1 MNSLIHELTL
11 ELKSNPNVKDSVA
24 VKVVLE
30 SINNSTLLGVPSEE
44 ILENSLITLSEL
56 ATATLNEN
64 LKEVVAKFRKLGE
77 KPTQRLQNMAKEA
90 GISLKIKALKE
101 SKIYRD
107 PTFKYTV
114 SLIEQKLAA
123 LPEFRVIAT
132 VLESLGKYSYDKV
145 VMSTLADITDYVN
158 ENRAKLE
165 VINAIFEMRQT
176 GAVLYRESII
186 ELENCLLENI
196 FSADVIKM
204 KLRGKPSMPTVTR
217 LINTLSMVEAKDQG
231 KFNIGVGNGDAK
243 VKSIIAPF
251 YKISESAAIVY
262 VDNKFIK
269 LQEDQDPS
277 QVTAAEVAE
286 YPDFFEV
293 CEAFAALNFQ
303 EKETEIVS
311 NGRGLKVS
319 FAINESGNLYLKIN
333 GSIVEDLSKVELSE
347 IFLMEQIET
356 RSKLTTLFRGLDM
369 IVNLEFA
376 KKLVNERLN
385 ADSIVFTM
393 GETLYVFEK
402 YANNRII
409 KKMEGLAFHNY
420 VMENFN
426 YDVSELY
433 AIELEEREK
442 NLRKIDEEKKLVEKD
457 LSKLENSITQL
468 EEALKDSSLSS
479 EYQTQLGDLKVSIEK
494 NVNSLRNH
502 YISLD
507 QSKKKSLNEA
517 EDITLVSAMAS
528 KYKVGNRI
536 VLNDGRSARIVG
548 TDPINGVY
556 QLMTADNK
564 MLRVKGSD
572 IEKLEKPKDTD
583 YQLSGVSQSDD
594 KKLAIQDTPFDLDQ
608 DK

>member
-217 LINTLSMVEAKDQG
+217 LINTLIMVEAKDQG

>member
-145 VMSTLADITDYVN
+145 VMSTLTDITDYVN

-217 LINTLSMVEAKDQG
+217 LINTLIMVEAKDQG

>member
-1 MNSLIHELTL
+1 MNSLIQELTL

-44 ILENSLITLSEL
+44 ILENSLVTLSEL

-90 GISLKIKALKE
+90 GLSLKVKALKE
-101 SKIYRD
+101 SKLYKD
-107 PTFKYTV
+107 PTFKYTI

-123 LPEFRVIAT
+123 LPEFRVIGT
-132 VLESLGKYSYDKV
+132 VLESLGKYSYNKN
-145 VMSTLADITDYVN
+145 VMSTLTELTEYVN

-186 ELENCLLENI
+186 ELENCLLENT

-277 QVTAAEVAE
+277 QVTAEEVAE

-457 LSKLENSITQL
+457 LAKLENSITQL
-468 EEALKDSSLSS
+468 EEALKDSSLSA

-507 QSKKKSLNEA
+507 QSKKKSLNES

-536 VLNDGRSARIVG
+536 VLNDGRSGRIVG

-556 QLMTADNK
+556 QIMTADNK
-564 MLRVKGSD
+564 MLRVKGAD

-594 KKLAIQDTPFDLDQ
+594 KKLSIQDTPFDLDQ

>member
-1 MNSLIHELTL
+1 MNSLIQELTL

-44 ILENSLITLSEL
+44 ILENSLVTLSEL
-56 ATATLNEN
+56 AIATLNEN

-90 GISLKIKALKE
+90 GLSLKVKALKE
-101 SKIYRD
+101 SKLYKD
-107 PTFKYTV
+107 PTFKYTI

-123 LPEFRVIAT
+123 LPEFRVIGT
-132 VLESLGKYSYDKV
+132 VLESLGKYSYNKN
-145 VMSTLADITDYVN
+145 VMSTLTELTEYVN

-186 ELENCLLENI
+186 ELENCLLENT

-277 QVTAAEVAE
+277 QVTAEEVAE

-457 LSKLENSITQL
+457 LAKLENSITQL
-468 EEALKDSSLSS
+468 EEALKDSSLSA

-507 QSKKKSLNEA
+507 QSKKKA
-517 EDITLVSAMAS
+517 
-528 KYKVGNRI
+528 
-536 VLNDGRSARIVG
+536 
-548 TDPINGVY
+548 
-556 QLMTADNK
+556 
-564 MLRVKGSD
+564 
-572 IEKLEKPKDTD
+572 
-583 YQLSGVSQSDD
+583 
-594 KKLAIQDTPFDLDQ
+594 
-608 DK
+608 

>member
-44 ILENSLITLSEL
+44 ILENSLITLFEL

-77 KPTQRLQNMAKEA
+77 KPTQRLQNMAREA

-107 PTFKYTV
+107 PTFKYTI

-145 VMSTLADITDYVN
+145 VMSTLTDITDYVN

-269 LQEDQDPS
+269 LQEGQDPS
-277 QVTAAEVAE
+277 QVTAADVAE

-311 NGRGLKVS
+311 NGRGLKIS

-356 RSKLTTLFRGLDM
+356 RSKLTTIFRGLDM

-479 EYQTQLGDLKVSIEK
+479 DYQTQLGDLKVSIEK

>member
-30 SINNSTLLGVPSEE
+30 SINNSTLLGAPSEE

-64 LKEVVAKFRKLGE
+64 LKEVVANFRKLGE

-107 PTFKYTV
+107 PTFKYTI

-145 VMSTLADITDYVN
+145 VMSTLTDITDYVN

-217 LINTLSMVEAKDQG
+217 LINTLSMVEAKDLG

-333 GSIVEDLSKVELSE
+333 GSTVEDLSKVELSE

-479 EYQTQLGDLKVSIEK
+479 DYQTQLGDLKVSIEK

-583 YQLSGVSQSDD
+583 YQPSGVSQSDD

>member
-217 LINTLSMVEAKDQG
+217 LINTLIMVEAKDQG

-286 YPDFFEV
+286 SPDFFEG

>member
-30 SINNSTLLGVPSEE
+30 SINNSTLLGVPSEQ

-64 LKEVVAKFRKLGE
+64 LKEVVDKFRKLGE

-101 SKIYRD
+101 SKISKD

-123 LPEFRVIAT
+123 LPEFRVIAM

-145 VMSTLADITDYVN
+145 VMSTLTDITDYVN

-217 LINTLSMVEAKDQG
+217 LINTLIMVEAKDQG

>member
-217 LINTLSMVEAKDQG
+217 LINTLIMVEAKDQG

-457 LSKLENSITQL
+457 LYKLENSITQL

>member
-145 VMSTLADITDYVN
+145 VMSTLTDITDYVN